1 MTRKLIIASAG
12 AGKTYKIVKESIQ
25 KISSGSKVLLVT
37 YTINNQAE
45 IIKKFKE
52 LGGKDRDKFHV
63 KGLFTFL
70 LEDIIRPYQ
79 HCIFENRIETINFDG
94 KSDPHKYPNKKTK
107 PGTGEIISGLYN
119 PIHYLTSDKKK
130 AYTTYLSQLGARVIK
145 ESNGK
150 PIARLEEIYSH
161 IYFDEVQD
169 LVGWDY
175 EVLKGLAESKK
186 LGITCVGDFR
196 QTIYDTVATRHQPK
210 TTQQKLE
217 CFEGMK
223 FVPET
228 MNISRRS
235 LQCICDIADK
245 IHANE
250 DYKKTQ
256 SIVKE
261 VPTKHRGHCGVFIVK
276 GSDSIRYIK
285 KHKPTLLRGAVN
297 YGKKFNHTS
306 IAKVNFGKSKG
317 LGFSR
322 VLVLS
327 TKPYIEYLKGS
338 KKILDKN
345 KTEESKNKLYV
356 AMTRA
361 KYSLGFIIPD
371 EYADKC
377 GIPVWVDGIEDTS
390 NCEACEQKRICHV

>member
-12 AGKTYKIVKESIQ
+12 AGKTTEIVKEAIQ
-25 KISSGSKVLLVT
+25 KNDSGSKVLVVT

-52 LGGKDRDKFHV
+52 LQGKDRNKFHV

-79 HCIFENRIETINFDG
+79 RCIFQDRIETINFDG

-107 PGTGEIISGLYN
+107 PGTGEIVNGLYN

-145 ESNGK
+145 KSNDK
-150 PIARLEEIYSH
+150 PITRLEEIYSH

-175 EVLKGLAESKK
+175 EVLERLAKSKK

-196 QTIYDTVATRHQPK
+196 QTIYDTVTTRHPPK
-210 TTQQKLE
+210 TSQQKLE
-217 CFEGMK
+217 SFDKMK
-223 FVPET
+223 FAHES
-228 MNISRRS
+228 MSISWRS
-235 LQCICDIADK
+235 IQDICDIADS

-250 DYKKTQ
+250 GYKKTK
-256 SIVKE
+256 SLVEEIPAE
-261 VPTKHRGHCGVFIVK
+261 YREHAGVFIVK
-276 GSDSIRYIK
+276 KSDSTRYIQK
-285 KHKPTLLRGAVN
+285 YKPTLLRHSARS
-297 YGKKFNHTS
+297 GKEFKQTS

-317 LGFSR
+317 LGFDR
-322 VLVLS
+322 VLVLA
-327 TKPYIEYLKGS
+327 TEPYIDYLRGNKN
-338 KKILDKN
+338 IFDKN

-371 EYADKC
+371 NCADEC
-377 GIPVWVDGIEDTS
+377 NLSVWNDG
-390 NCEACEQKRICHV
+390 NN